1 MLSGFMLPNSLSLSP
16 DGPTKFSEIGTL
28 NQVAHIWAYSS
39 HVDREKRR
47 LALEA
52 DPAWTAFKET
62 HRCSFVH
69 QEVKI
74 LHPTSFSPNFFPDH
88 VQR

>member
-69 QEVKI
+69 QEVKNTASHFF
-74 LHPTSFSPNFFPDH
+74 LSQFFP
-88 VQR
+88 